1 MLYSRS
7 KLFLVKHLKFI
18 AVNKILTIFVH
29 SHLNTLLKTTCLT
42 LVPVGLVYNAKSRPC
57 LTPKNNMLSINIY
70 LSMPTFNDFN
80 HLWLYTKLTMPVQ
93 QKKRKAK
100 SFSQFGMGTSLEND
114 DFKPAIWA
122 QNSPLPPF
130 LVKLSVFHM

>member
-57 LTPKNNMLSINIY
+57 LTPKYNMLSINIY

-93 QKKRKAK
+93 
-100 SFSQFGMGTSLEND
+100 
-114 DFKPAIWA
+114 
-122 QNSPLPPF
+122 
-130 LVKLSVFHM
+130 